1 MVSLILSLLTLT
13 ITLQSA
19 TAIGSCYTPGPAFPP
34 IDHVLNKTQ
43 ASQVGVKLDE
53 AIKKVLKSPEGW
65 TTNVTSFAVLVTTSQ
80 DTIWDYYYTAPVL
93 GEYRDSEPTDVNG
106 DTAFRVASNSKSFT
120 VYAILLE
127 NRINLEDP
135 ITKYIPE
142 LLAQEL
148 DISSYES
155 NLVDWNHI
163 TIRSLASQLSGI
175 AREGD
180 S

>member
-1 MVSLILSLLTLT
+1 MALLNLLLLT
-13 ITLQSA
+13 IAFPIA

-34 IDHVLNKTQ
+34 ISHVLNKTQ
-43 ASQVGVKLDE
+43 ASQLGVKLDE
-53 AIKKVLKSPEGW
+53 AVKNVMKEPEGW
-65 TTNVTSFAVLVTTSQ
+65 TTNVTSFAILVTTSQ

-93 GEYRDSEPTDVNG
+93 GEYKDSKPTDVNG

-120 VYAILLE
+120 VYAVLLE
-127 NRINLEDP
+127 NMINLEDP

-142 LLAQEL
+142 LLSQGPGRFEGEGNEVEW
-148 DISSYES
+148 DQ
-155 NLVDWNHI
+155 I

-175 AREGD
+175 AREGE